1 MPVVVGSLGRRA
13 VEAVVALFALL
24 GFFFVPLGRHTG
36 FDHAKAVFST
46 PAAGQ
51 AFREISQAV
60 IGLRTRL
67 LGEPAPVSEPRRET
81 RRARSGQSEPKPNP
95 PRLN

>member
-1 MPVVVGSLGRRA
+1 VVGSLGRRA

-36 FDHAKAVFST
+36 FEHAKAVFST
-46 PAAGQ
+46 PAATQ
-51 AFREISQAV
+51 ALRELAQAV
-60 IGLRTRL
+60 VGLRSRI
-67 LGEPAPVSEPRRET
+67 LGEATPNPEPKEARGRPAR
-81 RRARSGQSEPKPNP
+81 SEPKPTP